1 MDDLNDVRDEEAL
14 PHHVPQVENPPR
26 VLRDYALPLIG
37 IQYEIQRPIIQANN
51 FKIKPIS
58 LQLIQ
63 AI

>member
-14 PHHVPQVENPPR
+14 PHHVPQVANPPR

-37 IQYEIQRPIIQANN
+37 IQSEIQRPIIQANN